1 MTLYK
6 SWQITDV
13 FSGLREP
20 KSRSKIYFRKLI
32 LISKGNAFMYALW
45 DDYVISFYTVVVKY
59 VGVELYKTSKSK
71 ALTISHINHKINKQ
85 FMSLLNM
92 HIT

>member
-1 MTLYK
+1 
-6 SWQITDV
+6 
-13 FSGLREP
+13 
-20 KSRSKIYFRKLI
+20 
-32 LISKGNAFMYALW
+32 MYALW